1 MREALHQA
9 GFAVEEAEDGMA
21 ALDTVNRRQPDA
33 VLLDVLMPGMD
44 GFAALAEL
52 RKRPEYRNLP
62 VSMVTGL
69 DDTDSIRRAFAAA
82 ATDFI
87 TKPINWTTLGYHVD
101 YLLRAS
107 RAFAELQESRAYV
120 NAILEDI
127 PFFVCRWA
135 PDGTINFPVVPDPE
149 RWRPAL
155 RDASRA
161 LSEQSAL
168 NTSTR
173 WDA

>member
-69 DDTDSIRRAFAAA
+69 DDTDSIRRAFAAG

-87 TKPINWTTLGYHVD
+87 TKPINWTTLGSHVD